1 MLSWPDIMMH
11 ASQRATFVNGLNK
24 ISERERDWL
33 FVSYN
38 EGSNDRKIPEK
49 FPRVKDTIVARRDR
63 ISVRISSL
71 LTREGY

>member
-33 FVSYN
+33 FVSSN
-38 EGSNDRKIPEK
+38 EGSNDRKIPQK
-49 FPRVKDTIVARRDR
+49 FPCIRDTYDR
-63 ISVRISSL
+63 
-71 LTREGY
+71 G